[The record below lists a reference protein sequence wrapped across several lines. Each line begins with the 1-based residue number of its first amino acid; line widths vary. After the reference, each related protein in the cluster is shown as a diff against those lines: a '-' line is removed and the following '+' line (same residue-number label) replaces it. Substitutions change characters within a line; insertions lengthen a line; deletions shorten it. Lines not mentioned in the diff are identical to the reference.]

1 MKQLSKQEMEG
12 GCGVIGFA
20 SAVPLAG
27 RHLFYPLVQMHNRG
41 NGKGGGLA
49 AAGCFPEYRD
59 FYALQVGY
67 LDQSVRKV
75 VEETRITPF
84 FDVEKTQM
92 QESLR
97 DFREVPGLEIR
108 PPDVVRY
115 FCRVK
120 RDVLEEFA
128 LKRGFKSLSKAEDQF
143 VYENTYS
150 LNREYY
156 ADIEDKKAFVLSHG
170 KDLMVLKGVGYA
182 EHFITYYRL
191 EDFKAR
197 IWIGHQRYPT
207 RGRVWH
213 PGGAHP
219 FIGLNDALVHNGD
232 FANYYSVCEYLKQR
246 DIEPLF
252 LTDTEV
258 AALVFDYYTRNLG
271 YDLETTIEALAP
283 TTERDFDLLP
293 KARQRLYRAIRMAH
307 IHASPDG
314 PWFFIIVRSLPEEGA
329 LQLLGITD
337 TGMLRPHVFAL
348 DDGPSRIGLIA
359 SEKQAI
365 DAVLASIAAEN
376 EEVCPVAD
384 RYWISRGGSHTDGGS
399 FVFTVKD
406 GTLTCHDKF
415 GKAVE
420 APRGEEYGRRIVFG
434 KSAGETATLPDE
446 IKPGSIPPA
455 ELFNLLRS
463 LIASQSYEDFL
474 KTLSY
479 LINYAEAGDE
489 ERFYAIETLSLLRDR
504 EYNPGSKR
512 RKWLAA
518 MGEAALNEVLSSIPE
533 TSGKFILAD
542 FHNKKP
548 ALEGDLS
555 EKILVIDATGFPQEG
570 VESVS
575 RLIVGAYGK
584 GCRRFIAFRLKG
596 DRFIGCGL
604 GANSAGVRIDTYGS
618 CGDYAGSGLDGAEL
632 YIHGSGQDQLGQ
644 ILNSGKIVI
653 YGDVGQT
660 FLYGAK
666 GGEVYVM
673 GNTAGRPLINAVG
686 SIRAVIN
693 GTCLEYAAESFMAG
707 AELGGGFLIL
717 NGLKPNVYGE
727 FMGLQEKFSGSNFFS
742 LASGGAGY
750 LNDPYHTVTEDQ
762 LNGGEFTEFT
772 QDDWN
777 VIHSCLRENERLF
790 GIQVERDLLTVDRI
804 RKWPSQVFR
813 KVIACRKPALAVVE

>member
-1 MKQLSKQEMEG
+1 MEG

-20 SAVPLAG
+20 STIPLAG
-27 RHLFYPLVQMHNRG
+27 RHLFPPLVQMHNRG

-59 FYALQVGY
+59 FYAIQVGY
-67 LDQSVRKV
+67 LESGARKA
-75 VEETRITPF
+75 VEETCIKPF
-84 FDVEKTQM
+84 FDIEKTER
-92 QESLR
+92 QESLG

-108 PPDVVRY
+108 PPEVIRY
-115 FCRVK
+115 FSRVK
-120 RDVLEEFA
+120 REVLEKFA
-128 LKRGFKSLSKAEDQF
+128 LERGFKNLGKAEDQF
-143 VYENTYS
+143 VYENTYV
-150 LNREYY
+150 LNRLFY
-156 ADIEDKKAFVLSHG
+156 ADLEEKTAFVLSHG

-191 EDFKAR
+191 EEFKAR

-314 PWFFIIVRSLPEEGA
+314 PWFFIIARSLPEEGA

-337 TGMLRPHVFAL
+337 TAMLRPHVFAL
-348 DDGPSRIGLIA
+348 NDGPVRIGLVA

-365 DAVLASIAAEN
+365 DSVLAGIAAEN
-376 EEVCPVAD
+376 ETICPVAD

-399 FVFTVKD
+399 FVFTLKD
-406 GTLTCHDKF
+406 GNLTCRDKF
-415 GKAVE
+415 GKQVE
-420 APRGEEYGRRIVFG
+420 TPRGEEYGFRPVFIP
-434 KSAGETATLPDE
+434 SANGGPVLPE
-446 IKPGSIPPA
+446 ELKPGSISPA
-455 ELFNLLRS
+455 DLYNLLKS
-463 LIASQSYEDFL
+463 AIADMSYGDFL
-474 KTLSY
+474 KVLSS
-479 LINYAEAGDE
+479 LIGHASAGDG
-489 ERFYAIETLSLLRDR
+489 ERSYSIETLTFLRDR
-504 EYNPGSKR
+504 VYNPGGKK
-512 RKWLAA
+512 RKWLTC
-518 MGEAALNEVLSSIPE
+518 MVDAALNEVFASIPGDSE
-533 TSGKFILAD
+533 KYLPAGFGDREKVLEKDLSGKV
-542 FHNKKP
+542 
-548 ALEGDLS
+548 
-555 EKILVIDATGFPQEG
+555 LVIDASGFPQEG
-570 VESVS
+570 PDSVS
-575 RLIVGAYGK
+575 RLIVNSRLK
-584 GCRRFIAFRLKG
+584 GCSRFIAFRLKG

-604 GANSAGVRIDTYGS
+604 GPCSSGVRIDTYGS

-686 SIRAVIN
+686 RIRAVVN

-707 AELGGGFLIL
+707 SELDGGFLIL
-717 NGLKPNVYGE
+717 NGLRPNVYGE
-727 FMGLQEKFSGSNFFS
+727 FMGLEEKFSGSNFFS

-777 VIHSCLRENERLF
+777 VIHPCLRENERLF

-804 RKWPSQVFR
+804 RKWPTQVFR
-813 KVIACRKPALAVVE
+813 KVTASHRSAPEEMPEG